1 MFFKSKSKMNENA
14 ILKTFNYEG
23 NAVTFES
30 GDGVMVNAT
39 QMAKQFGKLPNDWL
53 RLPGT
58 QEFIAELTNVR
69 KSRNAEF
76 QAVITKK
83 GGLDPSKGGTWL
95 HEDAALEF
103 ARWLSPKFAIWC
115 NDRIKELI
123 TQGYTEMNALVTPEN
138 MLQVS
143 KALLLVHEEL
153 QSAKKEIAAAERVID
168 RQRAEIDDKQQM
180 IDAAVEEIQERDE
193 KIDKM
198 QPFAEYAE
206 NVLQSAKDYTF
217 TQVAIDLGFRS
228 VYKFQEW
235 AKARGIIYRQGDQW
249 LPKANWAGRGW
260 FGSRTFNKL
269 GENRKVLT
277 RVSTTITERGR
288 AALHFFLHNSRRPS
302 EAELNKINGVNE

>member
-1 MFFKSKSKMNENA
+1 MHYDVEQYDDEGLNH
-14 ILKTFNYEG
+14 ILKCFDSDLHLI
-23 NAVTFES
+23 VTSF
-30 GDGVMVNAT
+30 GG
-39 QMAKQFGKLPNDWL
+39 QKQ
-53 RLPGT
+53 
-58 QEFIAELTNVR
+58 
-69 KSRNAEF
+69 
-76 QAVITKK
+76 
-83 GGLDPSKGGTWL
+83 GTWM
-95 HEDAALEF
+95 HEDVALEF

-138 MLQVS
+138 MLKVS
-143 KALLLVHEEL
+143 QALLLVNGEL